1 MVGEMK
7 FSTLWVIFI
16 LISGII
22 PISIAQNQSNG
33 QYLEGQSNE
42 SMAGELIA
50 QLTKLGRF
58 VESKVKPV
66 KNELPQNILDN
77 YKKAED
83 LKEKALSEYQNG
95 EYQTALQDSLL
106 AMKCYKEV
114 LRELKETESPEMLK
128 EQMNVEA
135 LRSIEY
141 LSYVERI
148 IKVAQSRG
156 INTDRLVKAYKETK
170 DAYRAVIENLK
181 AKRLEDAKR
190 NLKIAR
196 MKRAELNKELEKVLR
211 ELTLR
216 NSDDIVKSFLTKT
229 NQSIAIAEIMVENAK
244 ARGMKVEDA
253 EQSIKRI
260 KNIYMEVES
269 LAKKGKWVEALE
281 VIRENFYQ
289 IQRFFRTI
297 ERVRRENVNV
307 KESLEDMRERIKRD
321 ATAIAILRKR
331 GVDTARAEV
340 QLKGAI
346 NELSVA
352 MISLKRNDISN
363 AIIHLQRANKLL
375 REVEEFIKSNS

>member
-1 MVGEMK
+1 MK
-7 FSTLWVIFI
+7 FSALWVIFI

-22 PISIAQNQSNG
+22 PISIAQNQNDG
-33 QYLEGQSNE
+33 QYLEEQSDE

-66 KNELPQNILDN
+66 KNELPQNVLDD

-95 EYQTALQDSLL
+95 EYQAALQDSLL

-148 IKVAQSRG
+148 IKVAQNRG

-196 MKRAELNKELEKVLR
+196 IKRAELNKELEKVLR

-253 EQSIKRI
+253 EQSIERI
-260 KNIYMEVES
+260 QDIYMEVES

-281 VIRENFYQ
+281 VIRENSYQ

-297 ERVRRENVNV
+297 ERVRRENMNI

-331 GVDTARAEV
+331 GVNTARAEV
-340 QLKGAI
+340 QLKGVI
-346 NELSVA
+346 NEVSVA

>member
-1 MVGEMK
+1 
-7 FSTLWVIFI
+7 
-16 LISGII
+16 
-22 PISIAQNQSNG
+22 
-33 QYLEGQSNE
+33 
-42 SMAGELIA
+42 
-50 QLTKLGRF
+50 
-58 VESKVKPV
+58 
-66 KNELPQNILDN
+66 
-77 YKKAED
+77 
-83 LKEKALSEYQNG
+83 
-95 EYQTALQDSLL
+95 
-106 AMKCYKEV
+106 
-114 LRELKETESPEMLK
+114 
-128 EQMNVEA
+128 
-135 LRSIEY
+135 
-141 LSYVERI
+141 
-148 IKVAQSRG
+148 
-156 INTDRLVKAYKETK
+156 
-170 DAYRAVIENLK
+170 
-181 AKRLEDAKR
+181 
-190 NLKIAR
+190 
-196 MKRAELNKELEKVLR
+196 
-211 ELTLR
+211 
-216 NSDDIVKSFLTKT
+216 
-229 NQSIAIAEIMVENAK
+229 
-244 ARGMKVEDA
+244 
-253 EQSIKRI
+253 IKRI

>member
-1 MVGEMK
+1 MK
-7 FSTLWVIFI
+7 FSALWVIFI

-50 QLTKLGRF
+50 QLTKLDRF
-58 VESKVKPV
+58 VESKIKPV
-66 KNELPQNILDN
+66 KNELPQNVLDD

-95 EYQTALQDSLL
+95 EYQAALQDSLL
-106 AMKCYKEV
+106 AMRYYKEV
-114 LRELKETESPEMLK
+114 LRELRETESPEMLK

-148 IKVAQSRG
+148 IKVAQNRG

-196 MKRAELNKELEKVLR
+196 IKRAELNKELEKVLR

-260 KNIYMEVES
+260 KDIHMEVES

-281 VIRENFYQ
+281 VIRENSYQ

-297 ERVRRENVNV
+297 ERVRRENVNI

-331 GVDTARAEV
+331 GVNTARAEV
-340 QLKGAI
+340 QLKGVI
-346 NELSVA
+346 NEVSVA

>member
-1 MVGEMK
+1 MK
-7 FSTLWVIFI
+7 FSALWVIFI

-50 QLTKLGRF
+50 QLTKLDRF
-58 VESKVKPV
+58 VESKIKPV
-66 KNELPQNILDN
+66 KNELPQNVLDD

-95 EYQTALQDSLL
+95 EYQAALQDSLL
-106 AMKCYKEV
+106 AMRYYKEV
-114 LRELKETESPEMLK
+114 LRELRETESPEMLK

-148 IKVAQSRG
+148 IKVAQNRG

-196 MKRAELNKELEKVLR
+196 IKRAELNKELEKVLR

-260 KNIYMEVES
+260 KDIHMEVES

-281 VIRENFYQ
+281 VIRENSYQ

-297 ERVRRENVNV
+297 ERVRRENMNI

-331 GVDTARAEV
+331 GVNTARAEV

-346 NELSVA
+346 NEFSVA

>member
-1 MVGEMK
+1 MK
-7 FSTLWVIFI
+7 FSALWVIFI

-170 DAYRAVIENLK
+170 DAYRVVIENLK

-196 MKRAELNKELEKVLR
+196 MKRAELNKELEKVLG
-211 ELTLR
+211 ELTL
-216 NSDDIVKSFLTKT
+216 
-229 NQSIAIAEIMVENAK
+229 
-244 ARGMKVEDA
+244 
-253 EQSIKRI
+253 
-260 KNIYMEVES
+260 
-269 LAKKGKWVEALE
+269 
-281 VIRENFYQ
+281 
-289 IQRFFRTI
+289 
-297 ERVRRENVNV
+297 
-307 KESLEDMRERIKRD
+307 
-321 ATAIAILRKR
+321 
-331 GVDTARAEV
+331 
-340 QLKGAI
+340 
-346 NELSVA
+346 
-352 MISLKRNDISN
+352 
-363 AIIHLQRANKLL
+363 
-375 REVEEFIKSNS
+375 

>member
-1 MVGEMK
+1 MK
-7 FSTLWVIFI
+7 FSALWVIFI

-22 PISIAQNQSNG
+22 PISIAQNQNDG
-33 QYLEGQSNE
+33 QYLEEQSDE

-50 QLTKLGRF
+50 QLTKLDRF
-58 VESKVKPV
+58 VESKIKPV
-66 KNELPQNILDN
+66 KNELPQNVLDN

-95 EYQTALQDSLL
+95 EYQAALQDSLL
-106 AMKCYKEV
+106 AMRYYKEV
-114 LRELKETESPEMLK
+114 LRELRETESPEMLK

-148 IKVAQSRG
+148 IKVAQNRG

-196 MKRAELNKELEKVLR
+196 IKRAELNKELEKVLR
-211 ELTLR
+211 QLTVR
-216 NSDDIVKSFLTKT
+216 NSENIVKSFLTKT

-260 KNIYMEVES
+260 KDIHMEVES

-281 VIRENFYQ
+281 VIRENSYQ

-297 ERVRRENVNV
+297 ERVRRENVNI

-331 GVDTARAEV
+331 GVNTARAEV
-340 QLKGAI
+340 QLKGVI
-346 NELSVA
+346 NEVSVA

>member
-1 MVGEMK
+1 MK
-7 FSTLWVIFI
+7 FSALWVIFI

>member
-1 MVGEMK
+1 MK

-83 LKEKALSEYQNG
+83 LKEKGLSEYQNG

-148 IKVAQSRG
+148 MKVAQSRG

-281 VIRENFYQ
+281 VIRGNFYQ

>member
-1 MVGEMK
+1 MK
-7 FSTLWVIFI
+7 FSALWVIFI

-50 QLTKLGRF
+50 QLTKLDRF
-58 VESKVKPV
+58 VESKIKPV
-66 KNELPQNILDN
+66 KNELPQNVLDD

-95 EYQTALQDSLL
+95 EYQAALQDSLL
-106 AMKCYKEV
+106 AMRYYKEV
-114 LRELKETESPEMLK
+114 LRELRETESPEMLK

-148 IKVAQSRG
+148 IKVAQNRG

-196 MKRAELNKELEKVLR
+196 IKRAELNKELEKVLR

-260 KNIYMEVES
+260 KDIHMEVES

-281 VIRENFYQ
+281 VIRENSYQ

-297 ERVRRENVNV
+297 ERVRRENMNI

-321 ATAIAILRKR
+321 ATVIAILRKR
-331 GVDTARAEV
+331 GVNTARAEV
-340 QLKGAI
+340 QLKGVI
-346 NELSVA
+346 NEVSVA

>member
-1 MVGEMK
+1 MK
-7 FSTLWVIFI
+7 FSALWVIFI

-22 PISIAQNQSNG
+22 PISIAQNQNDG
-33 QYLEGQSNE
+33 QYLEEQSDE

-95 EYQTALQDSLL
+95 EYQAALQDSLL

-148 IKVAQSRG
+148 IKVAQNRG

-196 MKRAELNKELEKVLR
+196 IKRAELNKELEKVLR

-253 EQSIKRI
+253 EQSIERI
-260 KNIYMEVES
+260 QDIYMEVES

-281 VIRENFYQ
+281 VIRENSYQ

-297 ERVRRENVNV
+297 ERVRRENMNI

-331 GVDTARAEV
+331 GVNTARAEV
-340 QLKGAI
+340 QLKGVI
-346 NELSVA
+346 NEVSVA

>member
-1 MVGEMK
+1 MK
-7 FSTLWVIFI
+7 FSALWVIFI

-128 EQMNVEA
+128 EQMNVET

>member
-1 MVGEMK
+1 MK

>member
-1 MVGEMK
+1 MK
-7 FSTLWVIFI
+7 FSALWVIFI

-148 IKVAQSRG
+148 MKVAQSRG

-196 MKRAELNKELEKVLR
+196 MKRAELNKELEKVLG

>member
-1 MVGEMK
+1 MK
-7 FSTLWVIFI
+7 FSALWVIFI

-95 EYQTALQDSLL
+95 EYQAALQDSLL
-106 AMKCYKEV
+106 AMRYYKEV
-114 LRELKETESPEMLK
+114 LRELRETESPEMLK

-148 IKVAQSRG
+148 IKVAQNRG

-196 MKRAELNKELEKVLR
+196 IKRAELNKELEKVLR

-260 KNIYMEVES
+260 KDIHMEVES

-297 ERVRRENVNV
+297 ERVRRENVNI

-331 GVDTARAEV
+331 GVNTARAEV
-340 QLKGAI
+340 QLKGVI
-346 NELSVA
+346 NEVSVA

>member
-7 FSTLWVIFI
+7 FSALWVIFI

-50 QLTKLGRF
+50 QLTKLDRF
-58 VESKVKPV
+58 VESKIKPV
-66 KNELPQNILDN
+66 KNELPQNVLDD

-95 EYQTALQDSLL
+95 EYQAALQDSLL
-106 AMKCYKEV
+106 AMRYYKEV
-114 LRELKETESPEMLK
+114 LRELRETESPEMLK

-148 IKVAQSRG
+148 IKVAQNRG

-196 MKRAELNKELEKVLR
+196 IKRAELNKELEKVLR

-260 KNIYMEVES
+260 KDIHMEVES

-281 VIRENFYQ
+281 VIRENSYQ

-297 ERVRRENVNV
+297 ERVRRENMNI

-331 GVDTARAEV
+331 GVNTARAEV

-346 NELSVA
+346 NEFSVA

>member
-1 MVGEMK
+1 MK
-7 FSTLWVIFI
+7 FSALWVIFI

-22 PISIAQNQSNG
+22 PISIAQNQNDG
-33 QYLEGQSNE
+33 QYLEEQSDE

-50 QLTKLGRF
+50 QLTKLDRF
-58 VESKVKPV
+58 VESKIKPV
-66 KNELPQNILDN
+66 KNELPQNVLDD

-95 EYQTALQDSLL
+95 EYQAALQDSLL
-106 AMKCYKEV
+106 AMRYYKEV
-114 LRELKETESPEMLK
+114 LRELRETESPEMLK

-148 IKVAQSRG
+148 IKVAQNRG

-196 MKRAELNKELEKVLR
+196 IKRAELNKELEKVLR

-260 KNIYMEVES
+260 KDIHMEVES

-281 VIRENFYQ
+281 VIRENSYQ

-297 ERVRRENVNV
+297 ERVKRENVNI

-331 GVDTARAEV
+331 GVNTARAEV
-340 QLKGAI
+340 QLKGVI
-346 NELSVA
+346 NEVSAA

>member
-1 MVGEMK
+1 MK
-7 FSTLWVIFI
+7 FSALWVIFI

-22 PISIAQNQSNG
+22 PISIAQNQNDG
-33 QYLEGQSNE
+33 QYLEEQSDE

-50 QLTKLGRF
+50 QLTKLDRF
-58 VESKVKPV
+58 VESKIKPV
-66 KNELPQNILDN
+66 KNELPQNILDD

-95 EYQTALQDSLL
+95 EYQAALQDSLL
-106 AMKCYKEV
+106 AMRYYKEV
-114 LRELKETESPEMLK
+114 LRELRETESPEMLK

-148 IKVAQSRG
+148 IKVAQNRG

-196 MKRAELNKELEKVLR
+196 IKRAELNKELEKVLR

-260 KNIYMEVES
+260 KDIHMEVES

-281 VIRENFYQ
+281 VIRENSYQ

-297 ERVRRENVNV
+297 ERDRRENVNV

-331 GVDTARAEV
+331 GVNTARAEV
-340 QLKGAI
+340 QLKGVI
-346 NELSVA
+346 NEVSVA

>member
-1 MVGEMK
+1 MVGKMK
-7 FSTLWVIFI
+7 FSALWVIFI

-22 PISIAQNQSNG
+22 PISIAQNQNDG
-33 QYLEGQSNE
+33 QYLEEQSDE

-95 EYQTALQDSLL
+95 EYQAALQDSLL

-148 IKVAQSRG
+148 IKVAQNRG

-196 MKRAELNKELEKVLR
+196 IKRAELNKELEKVLR

-253 EQSIKRI
+253 EQSIERI
-260 KNIYMEVES
+260 QDIYMEVES

-281 VIRENFYQ
+281 VIRENSYQ

-297 ERVRRENVNV
+297 ERVRRENMNI

-331 GVDTARAEV
+331 GVNTARAEV
-340 QLKGAI
+340 QLKGVI
-346 NELSVA
+346 NEVSVA

>member
-1 MVGEMK
+1 MK
-7 FSTLWVIFI
+7 FSALWVIFI

-196 MKRAELNKELEKVLR
+196 MKRAELNKELEKVLG

>member
-1 MVGEMK
+1 MK

-148 IKVAQSRG
+148 MKVAQSRG

-196 MKRAELNKELEKVLR
+196 MKRAELNKELEKVLG

-281 VIRENFYQ
+281 VIRGNFYQ